1 MGATAYDI
9 VPPDPAGTIE
19 SLSALGCTL
28 ESAISDLVDNS
39 IDAGVSTVDLD
50 VHWNGPASYVSV
62 ADDGKGVTEA
72 ELQTAMAMAAGDPR
86 TSRSTAELGH
96 FGMGIRKPRASC
108 RRRGCRS
115 GHGRRTSSRASGS
128 GTLERVVNSSELQ
141 LLHEADEAGEKILAQ
156 VSAFLSG
163 PGTVVLW
170 QGLSARP
177 TVKMAPVCGEHMR
190 NVRRWS
196 EGVMRS
202 AGRNS

>member
-39 IDAGVSTVDLD
+39 IDAGAGTIDLD

-62 ADDGKGVTEA
+62 ADDDKGMTEA
-72 ELQTAMAMAAGDPR
+72 ELQTAMAMAAGGPR
-86 TSRSTAELGH
+86 TSRSAAELGH
-96 FGMGIRKPRASC
+96 FGMGLKTASFLQAS
-108 RRRGCRS
+108 RLSVWTRS
-115 GHGRRTSSRASGS
+115 TKNKQPSVRVWD
-128 GTLERVVNSSELQ
+128 LERVVNSSELK

-177 TVKMAPVCGEHMR
+177 TVKMAPVCGEHTR
-190 NVRRWS
+190 NVRQW
-196 EGVMRS
+196 E
-202 AGRNS
+202 